1 MIPDMRFFCLC
12 AAAVVYAV
20 AGSPTPDAPGYV
32 EGVIAFL
39 LMAAAGVPGF
49 YAVVRRGAAEP
60 LWLGAGRGLLVYGL
74 SFPLIAGAMRG
85 AEAAHILRDVFPF
98 MFMMLP
104 LFTYDI
110 FSRRPEY
117 LKYFS
122 GLIVCSGLVFAWRS
136 LPESLGSWR
145 GGGYEGELHYFSN
158 APSVLFAAVFL
169 CAVSAENFARRFSF
183 KAAIIFV
190 VCCVVALLPLSV
202 MVMTM
207 QRASIGMFALS
218 MAALA
223 LCGVYRYPQKLAL
236 MILIVAGTLGFFAW
250 EALAGIFEMLGRK
263 TALVGFN
270 MRAEEM
276 AAAWRQISAEPGSL
290 LFGAGWGGTFES
302 PAVGGLRVNYTHS
315 LFSAMLLKTGLFG
328 LALAFTYIVGVGVAF
343 ARAGFGRAALVLAI
357 GAPFLIDVVFYAAY
371 KSLDFGFI
379 LLLAVAAGMVSG
391 RKENA
396 QNVASGGGVLY
407 SGL

>member
-1 MIPDMRFFCLC
+1 
-12 AAAVVYAV
+12 
-20 AGSPTPDAPGYV
+20 
-32 EGVIAFL
+32 
-39 LMAAAGVPGF
+39 
-49 YAVVRRGAAEP
+49 
-60 LWLGAGRGLLVYGL
+60 
-74 SFPLIAGAMRG
+74 
-85 AEAAHILRDVFPF
+85 
-98 MFMMLP
+98 
-104 LFTYDI
+104 
-110 FSRRPEY
+110 
-117 LKYFS
+117 
-122 GLIVCSGLVFAWRS
+122 
-136 LPESLGSWR
+136 
-145 GGGYEGELHYFSN
+145 
-158 APSVLFAAVFL
+158 
-169 CAVSAENFARRFSF
+169 
-183 KAAIIFV
+183 
-190 VCCVVALLPLSV
+190 
-202 MVMTM
+202 
-207 QRASIGMFALS
+207 
-218 MAALA
+218 
-223 LCGVYRYPQKLAL
+223 
-236 MILIVAGTLGFFAW
+236 
-250 EALAGIFEMLGRK
+250 MLGRK